1 MTKIDLTLMKKLL
14 GELETSLNTS
24 DAIKT
29 AEGSIVEYIVEMSKS
44 LGLASGMVQEAS
56 LLIADIQA
64 HVMSVQNPQASKS
77 DFLSKILGAAPPKGG
92 DPTAN

>member
-14 GELETSLNTS
+14 GELETSLNAS
-24 DAIKT
+24 DAIRT
-29 AEGSIVEYIVEMSKS
+29 AEGNIVEYIVEMSKS
-44 LGLASGMVQEAS
+44 VGLASGMVQEAS

-64 HVMSVQNPQASKS
+64 HVMAVQSPQAGKN
-77 DFLSKILGAAPPKGG
+77 DFLAKILGGVPPKGG